1 LVQRDIGKKLTLG
14 MKSFHHRV
22 EGLATAQTRPAD
34 MLDFEG

>member
-14 MKSFHHRV
+14 MESFYHGV
-22 EGLATAQTRPAD
+22 EGLAMAQTRPAD